1 MILTVNMQEQT
12 YDVVVERNSLNS
24 VDKYFD
30 LNRKVLIVTD
40 DGVPS
45 EYSKTI
51 KDLSKEGYI
60 YTIPQGEASKSF
72 SNFEKILDFLISKSF
87 SRSDCVV
94 ACGGGVVGDLAGFV
108 SSCYMRGIDF
118 YNVPTTLLSQVDS
131 SIGGKT
137 AIDKQGIKNI
147 IGAFYPPKK
156 VLIDSNTL
164 KTLDVRQ
171 LHAGL
176 VEAIKMATTSD
187 EELFTII
194 NQSSDLLS
202 DIDEIII
209 KALSIKK
216 YVVENDPKEKGMR
229 KILNFGHTI
238 GHAIESNSNYLH
250 GECVGMGMLYLSSD
264 EVKVKLEKLLG
275 KYSLPN
281 KTNIDSLTLYKFIT
295 LDKKRSGDYL
305 SIIYVDKI
313 GTCEIKK
320 ILLTDIKKYL

>member
-1 MILTVNMQEQT
+1 MCQFITNNNLQIDGTIE
-12 YDVVVERNSLNS
+12 DVMNPYPI
-24 VDKYFD
+24 DQKF
-30 LNRKVLIVTD
+30 
-40 DGVPS
+40 
-45 EYSKTI
+45 
-51 KDLSKEGYI
+51 
-60 YTIPQGEASKSF
+60 KSF
-72 SNFEKILDFLISKSF
+72 GFE
-87 SRSDCVV
+87 
-94 ACGGGVVGDLAGFV
+94 
-108 SSCYMRGIDF
+108 
-118 YNVPTTLLSQVDS
+118 
-131 SIGGKT
+131 
-137 AIDKQGIKNI
+137 
-147 IGAFYPPKK
+147 
-156 VLIDSNTL
+156 
-164 KTLDVRQ
+164 
-171 LHAGL
+171 
-176 VEAIKMATTSD
+176 
-187 EELFTII
+187 II
-194 NQSSDLLS
+194 NIDGH

-264 EVKVKLEKLLG
+264 EVKVKLEKILG